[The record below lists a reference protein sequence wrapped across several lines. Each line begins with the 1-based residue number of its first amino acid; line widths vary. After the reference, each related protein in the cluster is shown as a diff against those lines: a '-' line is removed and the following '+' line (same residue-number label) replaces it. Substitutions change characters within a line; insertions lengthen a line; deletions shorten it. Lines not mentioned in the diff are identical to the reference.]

1 MTLPDIEVFIRPAS
15 SFVADGTSILGTVKL
30 GALLG
35 ATTPAGVNTGVPDT
49 AYFGIG
55 TPMLLGPAQAAFINI
70 SGSITDVSIHRGR
83 TRAIDS
89 FDTGTATCTF
99 IDETGQFNPDN
110 TSSSLYP
117 YVLPMRQFRISATV
131 GSTVYQLFNGYTTRY
146 TYNFEPGIN
155 ATLVTIEAEDAFR
168 VLNMSRVST
177 IASAV
182 SGDYSGTR
190 IGYILNALNVTNSI
204 RDLATGNTQVDSD
217 PDTDRTGLEAIQQ
230 VESAEVGAFF
240 VDKRGFYTFKSRQGL
255 QLLAAGVTETAL
267 TFNETTGLP
276 YTGVQVG
283 FDDQQIINYISI
295 EGESLSGSLATDTES
310 ITDYFNRSL
319 SKTGSLLLTD
329 AEALNQ
335 ANYLLGFRRNPK
347 VTLDSIDFN
356 VTSLG
361 ETARTNLSTNPSFET
376 NTTSW
381 SSGQSSYT
389 VSTVAAYSGTKS
401 LQVIMSS
408 PTDSN
413 IGNTTVTAPTA
424 GRYVFSMYV
433 YIPTTSTLAG
443 RTVSV
448 DTEGGTATVS
458 SVSQSNATLVA
469 GSWVRFSVTKDVT
482 VAGTLVLVARLS
494 GSLLTIRDR
503 TNLCNNPSFETNS
516 SGYGNISGTTLA
528 RVADTWGRGT
538 QVLQVTCTNATAT
551 GTFIGNN
558 GVGAYPVTGGL
569 TYAVSLY
576 AKHISGTAR
585 DVNVI
590 YLWSR
595 PTGNTYGG
603 SGATVTLSA
612 TPQRV
617 SATGVAPANA
627 TGLTIWVQ
635 CYSSGTTTA
644 ADVSQWDMVLLEES
658 STVNSYF
665 DGNTTG
671 ATWTGTTNNSTS
683 TLPRINLCPNPS
695 FESNNTTSWSPYLS
709 SFTATAGTIAGGTG
723 SYSATSIASGTAA
736 YGPFFQYSTPTV
748 GTSLTISAYCL
759 RTVGTRSYRWDMQFY
774 NGGTFLSATSGTA
787 STCATSTRL
796 SATGTVPAN
805 TTNVL
810 IILNSTGTGAISDA
824 HQIDSVLLEESSTLN
839 SYFDGSTD
847 GGANWTG
854 TVNNST
860 SITAAQRIYLDSAM
874 FEQSSTADTY
884 FDGSVSPR
892 GFTSWTGTA
901 HGSTSTMLSD
911 AESVVNAELL
921 DPVTVTKNYA
931 NGTISRTLTIQGI
944 THSITP
950 ANWDMTFEL
959 AEPVG
964 GDGLVLDSANQGIL
978 DTNILVY

>member
-83 TRAIDS
+83 TRAIDA

-376 NTTSW
+376 NATSW
-381 SSGQSSYT
+381 SSGQSSNT

-448 DTEGGTATVS
+448 DREGGTATVS
-458 SVSQSNATLVA
+458 SVSQNNATLVA

-482 VAGTLVLVARLS
+482 VAGTVVLVARLS

-503 TNLCNNPSFETNS
+503 TNLCPNPSFETN
-516 SGYGNISGTTLA
+516 TTDWA
-528 RVADTWGRGT
+528 TGGG
-538 QVLQVTCTNATAT
+538 TCTNTRIA
-551 GTFIGNN
+551 GTIAG
-558 GVGAYPVTGGL
+558 GVGSWSL
-569 TYAVSLY
+569 SAVSLITGQY
-576 AKHISGTAR
+576 GPSISAGTMPLVAGATYTVSAQCLRLTGTRTYRVLINWWNSTPAIFATSSGTA
-585 DVNVI
+585 DAC
-590 YLWSR
+590 
-595 PTGNTYGG
+595 
-603 SGATVTLSA
+603 ATSTRLSVTA
-612 TPQRV
+612 T
-617 SATGVAPANA
+617 APAGAVNFSIGVQSFT
-627 TGLTIWVQ
+627 TGAIGDSHQVD
-635 CYSSGTTTA
+635 A
-644 ADVSQWDMVLLEES
+644 VLVEQS
-658 STVNSYF
+658 STLNSYF

-671 ATWTGTTNNSTS
+671 STWTGTTNNSTS

-695 FESNNTTSWSPYLS
+695 FESNNTTSWTPFLS

-723 SYSATSIASGTAA
+723 SYSATSIASGTAS
-736 YGPFFQYSTPTV
+736 YGPFFQYFTPTV
-748 GTSLTISAYCL
+748 GTSLTVSAYCL
-759 RTVGTRSYRWDMQFY
+759 RTVGSRSYRWDMQFY
-774 NGGTFLSATSGTA
+774 NGGTFLSVASGTA

-796 SATGTVPAN
+796 SVTGTVPA
-805 TTNVL
+805 TCTNVL
-810 IILNSTGTGAISDA
+810 IILTSTGTGALSDA

-839 SYFDGSTD
+839 TYFDGSTD
-847 GGANWTG
+847 GGASWTG